1 MSKTWIS
8 SKLTRNLLNQIRV
21 YAVKHHRYFKVK
33 SQPTNWNWIFSKMLK
48 HYYVSPKKR
57 TKSQSSE
64 ASAASENSTDG
75 PPAGVGTDGHRRQ
88 HSGAASKTG
97 AYSFRRSPHS
107 LRNAY
112 PLFIDDFDDWR
123 TKGAAAA
130 SALQQQQHHHLLQH
144 CKTTDN
150 MDQKRPPSGHKM
162 QFLQFCKNYKTSNYA
177 EHRGGHS
184 NVSTGYTSD
193 SSLSASV
200 RRWNSFH
207 STRGE
212 CHPNKFRRE
221 RKSTSPSLEFE
232 RQRYQASSTTSTP
245 SRSRQ
250 LRRGKSLATPEKLS
264 SLSCSGGIGPG
275 SSSNHSLILGAYFS
289 AAAAEHRNVCHANT
303 LGSASS
309 DDTVLFKSG
318 HTSLW

>member
-1 MSKTWIS
+1 
-8 SKLTRNLLNQIRV
+8 
-21 YAVKHHRYFKVK
+21 
-33 SQPTNWNWIFSKMLK
+33 MLK

-64 ASAASENSTDG
+64 TSAASENSWDG
-75 PPAGVGTDGHRRQ
+75 PTTVGSDGHRRQ
-88 HSGAASKTG
+88 QNGAPAKLTG
-97 AYSFRRSPHS
+97 AHSFRRSPHS
-107 LRNAY
+107 LRSAY
-112 PLFIDDFDDWR
+112 SLFTDDFEDWR
-123 TKGAAAA
+123 TKCAAAA
-130 SALQQQQHHHLLQH
+130 FASQQQQHYHHLQH

-162 QFLQFCKNYKTSNYA
+162 QFLQFCKNYRTSNYA
-177 EHRGGHS
+177 ELRS
-184 NVSTGYTSD
+184 NNSANAGYTSD

-232 RQRYQASSTTSTP
+232 RQRYQTSSTTSTP

-264 SLSCSGGIGPG
+264 SLSCSGGTTITTGN
-275 SSSNHSLILGAYFS
+275 SNHSLILGAYFS
-289 AAAAEHRNVCHANT
+289 AAAAAATDHRHASLPNATVDDALVCRGA
-303 LGSASS
+303 ASMGYS
-309 DDTVLFKSG
+309 KNKSG

>member
-1 MSKTWIS
+1 M
-8 SKLTRNLLNQIRV
+8 
-21 YAVKHHRYFKVK
+21 
-33 SQPTNWNWIFSKMLK
+33 
-48 HYYVSPKKR
+48 
-57 TKSQSSE
+57 
-64 ASAASENSTDG
+64 
-75 PPAGVGTDGHRRQ
+75 
-88 HSGAASKTG
+88 
-97 AYSFRRSPHS
+97 
-107 LRNAY
+107 
-112 PLFIDDFDDWR
+112 
-123 TKGAAAA
+123 
-130 SALQQQQHHHLLQH
+130 
-144 CKTTDN
+144 
-150 MDQKRPPSGHKM
+150 
-162 QFLQFCKNYKTSNYA
+162 SNYA
-177 EHRGGHS
+177 ELRGNNS
-184 NVSTGYTSD
+184 ASTGYTSD

-264 SLSCSGGIGPG
+264 SFSCSSGAGPG

-289 AAAAEHRNVCHANT
+289 AAAAAAAEHRHSSLTNA
-303 LGSASS
+303 LGSASG

-318 HTSLW
+318 HITSLW

>member
-1 MSKTWIS
+1 
-8 SKLTRNLLNQIRV
+8 
-21 YAVKHHRYFKVK
+21 
-33 SQPTNWNWIFSKMLK
+33 MLK

-75 PPAGVGTDGHRRQ
+75 PPTVGSIDFQRRQ
-88 HSGAASKTG
+88 NNGASTKTQ
-97 AYSFRRSPHS
+97 SFRRSPHS

-123 TKGAAAA
+123 TKNAVAA
-130 SALQQQQHHHLLQH
+130 SASQQQQQQHHHHHLQY
-144 CKTTDN
+144 CKTTEN
-150 MDQKRPPSGHKM
+150 IDQKRPPSGHKM

-177 EHRGGHS
+177 ELRGS
-184 NVSTGYTSD
+184 NINSTSTGYTSD

-275 SSSNHSLILGAYFS
+275 SSNNHSLILGAYFS
-289 AAAAEHRNVCHANT
+289 AAAAAAAEHRHASLPNAH
-303 LGSASS
+303 GSTTI
-309 DDTVLFKSG
+309 DDTILFKSG

>member
-1 MSKTWIS
+1 M
-8 SKLTRNLLNQIRV
+8 
-21 YAVKHHRYFKVK
+21 
-33 SQPTNWNWIFSKMLK
+33 
-48 HYYVSPKKR
+48 
-57 TKSQSSE
+57 
-64 ASAASENSTDG
+64 
-75 PPAGVGTDGHRRQ
+75 
-88 HSGAASKTG
+88 
-97 AYSFRRSPHS
+97 
-107 LRNAY
+107 
-112 PLFIDDFDDWR
+112 
-123 TKGAAAA
+123 
-130 SALQQQQHHHLLQH
+130 QQQQQQQQSQTFHLLQH
-144 CKTTDN
+144 CKTTDS

-162 QFLQFCKNYKTSNYA
+162 QFLQFCKNYRTSNYA
-177 EHRGGHS
+177 ELRGNNS
-184 NVSTGYTSD
+184 ASTGYTSD

-264 SLSCSGGIGPG
+264 SLSCSSSSGGGGGTNVGPG
-275 SSSNHSLILGAYFS
+275 CSTNHSLILGAYFS
-289 AAAAEHRNVCHANT
+289 AAAAAAAEHRHTSLTNV
-303 LGSASS
+303 LGSLATA
-309 DDTVLFKSG
+309 DDTVLYKSG